1 MGKMPQT
8 SMSLFLKKNRFG
20 KKSVKIMNLDVS
32 VDDPVFMKAGNCLKK
47 LPSVSSHSEKQVCVI
62 SLFVCM

>member
-1 MGKMPQT
+1 MPKP
-8 SMSLFLKKNRFG
+8 SMSLFKKNQVWHRFD